1 MPNAP
6 EQTSI
11 VVGGITVDLDRETL
25 CGSNGEIRLRPKT
38 FAVLRYLLMHRGR
51 VVTKQALIDAVWGET
66 SVTDDSLV
74 QCLIEIR
81 RALGDDDHRL
91 IKTVPRRGYL
101 VADGD
106 AKADVLRAS
115 GGPSTTLGTGPST
128 RLGTGPS
135 TTLGTGPSTT
145 LGIGWRGKVGLWSLL
160 AVLAGGGAAA
170 AMYLRGGSN
179 LTPATRPLDGV
190 PVVAVLPFRTLGPA
204 AVEEYLQIGMADAVI
219 TRLSGL
225 KALAVRPTSAVSYH
239 AKEDGDPSVIGRRLR
254 VDHVIDGTIQR
265 SGDRVR
271 VTAQLIEVA
280 TGRTKWAETFDEP
293 FIDLFALQDAI
304 STRIAGQLAS
314 ALTAEER
321 QALVRRHTG
330 SLEAYELY
338 LRGRFFWEKRTEA
351 NLRIAIG
358 YFEQA
363 LQRDDRFALAYAGL
377 AHCYYVLG
385 TSLAADASLKVL
397 PALRSA
403 ALKVAELDDQLAEAH
418 TAMAGLY
425 SAEWNERGEEAAYK
439 RAIELNPNYPMA
451 YLWYGRMLDRRGHY
465 QESLAMRRRAYD
477 LDPLNLQISV
487 ALADALYKTG
497 HHDAALKQITR
508 TLELDPEFWDAH
520 HTLGLFH
527 LDRGG
532 YAEAVA
538 AFEKSG
544 RPSSLAHAYARAGDR
559 DRAALLLRR
568 LEHES
573 TRRYVTPVDFAVVY
587 AGLGENDRAFEWLE
601 RAFRERVGPVRLLD
615 ADARYAP
622 LRADTRYTDL
632 RRRIRDAHGR

>member
-1 MPNAP
+1 MANAA
-6 EQTSI
+6 ERTSV

-25 CGSNGEIRLRPKT
+25 SSSNGEIRLRPKT

-51 VVTKQALIDAVWGET
+51 VVTKQALIDAVWGDT

-101 VADGD
+101 VDDGD
-106 AKADVLRAS
+106 ANAGALRAIR
-115 GGPSTTLGTGPST
+115 GPSSTIGTGRSFTLGT
-128 RLGTGPS
+128 
-135 TTLGTGPSTT
+135 
-145 LGIGWRGKVGLWSLL
+145 GWRGKVGLWSLL
-160 AVLAGGGAAA
+160 AVLAGGAAAA
-170 AMYLRGGSN
+170 AMYLRDGSN
-179 LTPATRPLDGV
+179 PTLATPRGV
-190 PVVAVLPFRTLGPA
+190 PVVAVLPFRSLGPV

-225 KALAVRPTSAVSYH
+225 KALAVRPTVAVSYH

-254 VDHVIDGTIQR
+254 VDHVIDGSIQR

-271 VTAQLIEVA
+271 VTTQLIEVA

-351 NLRIAIG
+351 NLRLAIG

-363 LQRDDRFALAYAGL
+363 LRRDNRFALAYAGL
-377 AHCYYVLG
+377 AHCYYVLA
-385 TSLAADASLKVL
+385 TSLAADVPLKVL

-425 SAEWNERGEEAAYK
+425 SSEWNERGEEAAYK
-439 RAIELNPNYPMA
+439 RSIELNPNYPTA

-497 HHDAALKQITR
+497 HQDAALKQITR

-527 LDRGG
+527 LDRGS
-532 YAEAVA
+532 YVEAVA

-544 RPSSLAHAYARAGDR
+544 RLSSLAHAHARAGDR

-573 TRRYVTPVDFAVVY
+573 TQRYVTPVDFAVVY

-622 LRADTRYTDL
+622 LRADPRYTDL